1 MRNNL
6 FIIILIISY
15 SKSFGQGKNMLIT
28 GKVTFKTS
36 KNVYVKFKSTEHI
49 SKGDSL
55 RFLNQKTPCLLVI
68 QKSSKS
74 LVCKV
79 LYNCD
84 IKKNDVVSYYY
95 KANSKKKKIEIP
107 TKKIVVSRSKNPK
120 TKNKSKENSQTV
132 RGKLSASSYSI
143 FSKNAETRNRML
155 YRFSMDASHINNSN
169 LSFETYLNYRQY
181 IKLKDTSA
189 YQPNNVFNVY
199 DLSLKYDINRTF
211 SAVIG
216 RKINNKTSSIGAI
229 DGLQVE
235 KSFGKNYVG
244 AIAGFR
250 PDIFD
255 YGFNTNL
262 LEYGGYIGRTVDNN
276 NLYTQTTLG
285 ILQQTNNGN
294 IDRKYAYFQHS
305 SSILKNLNLFT
316 SMEADLYSKDSVVKN
331 SINLTNL
338 YVSARYRFSRKFNIM
353 LSYDSRKRILY
364 YETFQTDIEK
374 LLNDNEARQGFRTR
388 FNFKPAKYIYAGI
401 SYSKRFQ
408 SSNQNKSDNINGH
421 ISWSKVPTIGGSLSL
436 NFNNNSSSYLKSNI
450 ISLRHSRE
458 IIPNKLSGDFYFR
471 VVNYNYFNNN
481 LVTKQNYYGANLS
494 LKLTK
499 SLRFNIF
506 GEVSTGNGIQNN
518 FRLNTSIVKRFNNK
532 RRK

>member
-1 MRNNL
+1 
-6 FIIILIISY
+6 
-15 SKSFGQGKNMLIT
+15 
-28 GKVTFKTS
+28 
-36 KNVYVKFKSTEHI
+36 
-49 SKGDSL
+49 
-55 RFLNQKTPCLLVI
+55 
-68 QKSSKS
+68 
-74 LVCKV
+74 
-79 LYNCD
+79 
-84 IKKNDVVSYYY
+84 
-95 KANSKKKKIEIP
+95 
-107 TKKIVVSRSKNPK
+107 
-120 TKNKSKENSQTV
+120 
-132 RGKLSASSYSI
+132 
-143 FSKNAETRNRML
+143 
-155 YRFSMDASHINNSN
+155 
-169 LSFETYLNYRQY
+169 
-181 IKLKDTSA
+181 
-189 YQPNNVFNVY
+189 
-199 DLSLKYDINRTF
+199 
-211 SAVIG
+211 
-216 RKINNKTSSIGAI
+216 
-229 DGLQVE
+229 
-235 KSFGKNYVG
+235 
-244 AIAGFR
+244 
-250 PDIFD
+250 
-255 YGFNTNL
+255 
-262 LEYGGYIGRTVDNN
+262 
-276 NLYTQTTLG
+276 
-285 ILQQTNNGN
+285 
-294 IDRKYAYFQHS
+294 
-305 SSILKNLNLFT
+305 
-316 SMEADLYSKDSVVKN
+316 
-331 SINLTNL
+331 
-338 YVSARYRFSRKFNIM
+338 M